1 MPYNVAECV
10 KDLCM
15 DEMVQAWVE
24 QQEATWMYG
33 CLYYT
38 ILYYSTHAYMYK
50 NTNVHIRVGGR
61 VRIFITSIFD
71 NNKNITMNWY
81 IFQ

>member
-24 QQEATWMYG
+24 QQEATWMYV
-33 CLYYT
+33 CLHYT

-50 NTNVHIRVGGR
+50 THIRVGGR
-61 VRIFITSIFD
+61 VRISITSIFGND
-71 NNKNITMNWY
+71 KNITMNWY